1 MYCKDNAMILLFPE
15 IERDDLLIIGIYIDA
30 RQSNN
35 PVERQE
41 MMKHIIHKNINGKKY
56 IKSIKK

>member
-1 MYCKDNAMILLFPE
+1 MSLFFPE

-41 MMKHIIHKNINGKKY
+41 MMKHIIHKNTNGKK
-56 IKSIKK
+56 IH

>member
-1 MYCKDNAMILLFPE
+1 MMWWMYVKDKAMHALFPE

-30 RQSNN
+30 RQFNN

-41 MMKHIIHKNINGKKY
+41 MMKHIIHKNINRKNR
-56 IKSIKK
+56 